1 MVLVGVI
8 DAAGCTVDDHA
19 LRRLLGPKYKTLL
32 GKLTFVHRP
41 FIGPAITA
49 KTYYVTH
56 GKTSQLTL
64 PREVGFALLDG
75 GVVDEL
81 LVDLPP
87 GRPTAFNLDIE
98 LMANQI
104 VVVDWLMAHKF
115 NPTRLDEGRGCALL
129 DMPPSTGK
137 TITAAALISRVG
149 QRTLFV
155 VLNRKLQLQAAR
167 ELATVLPDNMVE
179 TPCGV
184 EEFRAVY
191 ADVVVCVVNTALA
204 LAADD
209 FKQFGM
215 VVIDEVHMFCSEAR
229 RELFWKINTR
239 VTLGMSGTTS
249 HNRFGF
255 DSIYKKH
262 LGEPVMAVGLPGFR
276 IDAIKY
282 DVRVNAI
289 KYYGSAE
296 QIIGATGYTDFG
308 AMLGQFIADEQ
319 RNLLCVRLIKSL
331 LEDTTCKRYIIAFSD
346 RLSHLRV
353 IAGMLGAA
361 VNIFDD
367 NGFVTSMVGGS
378 TTEELDVANDA
389 RVVLTTYGFSGTGL
403 NIQHLNSMVLMT
415 PRKNG
420 MLQIAKRITRTGSD
434 VTIPRKI
441 YDIID
446 ANTTISKQFYQ
457 RCNAYREMGFTVDK
471 FICRAPDWEVVQKQ
485 RAAQPPLD

>member
-1 MVLVGVI
+1 MGLIGVL
-8 DAAGCTVDDHA
+8 DCAGCTVDDHA

-32 GKLTFVHRP
+32 GKLTFVHKP
-41 FIGPAITA
+41 FIGPPVTA
-49 KTYYVTH
+49 KTYYITH
-56 GKTSQLTL
+56 GTTSQITL

-75 GVVDEL
+75 GVVSEL
-81 LVDLPP
+81 LVDLPV
-87 GRPTAFNLDIE
+87 GHPTAFNLDVE
-98 LMANQI
+98 LMANQVA
-104 VVVDWLMAHKF
+104 VVEWLMTHKF
-115 NPTRLDEGRGCALL
+115 NTARLDEGRGCALL

-149 QRTLFV
+149 QRALFI

-167 ELATVLPDNMVE
+167 ELASVLPDNVVE

-184 EEFRAVY
+184 EEFREVY
-191 ADVVVCVVNTALA
+191 ADVVVCIVNTALA
-204 LAADD
+204 LTSDD

-215 VVIDEVHMFCSEAR
+215 VVVDEVHMFCSEAR

-255 DSIYKKH
+255 DPIYKKH
-262 LGEPVMAVGLPGFR
+262 LGEPVVACNLPGFR
-276 IDAIKY
+276 VDAIRYDVSVAAIKY
-282 DVRVNAI
+282 FGA
-289 KYYGSAE
+289 AE

-308 AMLGQFIADEQ
+308 AMLGQFINDAQ
-319 RNLLCVRLIKSL
+319 RNKLCVELIKKL
-331 LEDTTCKRYIIAFSD
+331 LDDTQHKRYIIAFSD

-353 IAGMLGAA
+353 IANMLGAA

-367 NGFVTSMVGGS
+367 NGFVASMTGGS

-434 VTIPRKI
+434 TTIPRKI

-446 ANTTISKQFYQ
+446 SNTTIRKQFYQ

-471 FICRAPDWEVVQKQ
+471 FICQAPDWEIVRKSGV
-485 RAAQPPLD
+485 QPPLD